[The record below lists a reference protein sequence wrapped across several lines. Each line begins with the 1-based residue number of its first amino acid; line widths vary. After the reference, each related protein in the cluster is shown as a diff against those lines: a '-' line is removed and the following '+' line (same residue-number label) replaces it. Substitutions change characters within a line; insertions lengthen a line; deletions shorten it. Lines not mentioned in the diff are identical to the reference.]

1 MTEPRF
7 LLDTNICVYL
17 VEDLSDVLVQRIERC
32 ERGVLV
38 TSSIAFAEFAR
49 GIDWSQ
55 PHAKDSVDRLFEAI
69 PIMPFDRE
77 AAMAYVALPFARHR
91 LDRLIAAHALALNLT
106 LVSANVKDFRD
117 IAELA
122 VEDWTQ

>member
-17 VEDLSDVLVQRIERC
+17 AESSSDRLLSRVEQCSVGELA
-32 ERGVLV
+32 

-55 PHAKDSVDRLFEAI
+55 PHSEDSVARLFHAI
-69 PIMPFDRE
+69 PVLPFDD
-77 AAMAYVALPFARHR
+77 AAARAYAALPFARHR
-91 LDRLIAAHALALNLT
+91 FDRLIAGHALALKLT
-106 LVSANVKDFRD
+106 LVTANPRDFLD
-117 IAELA
+117 VPELR
-122 VEDWTQ
+122 VEDWTR